1 MPRIPRIFCPEL
13 PDEGAGVILPD
24 GASRHVLKVLRM
36 GPGDALRVFDGRGR
50 EHDAT
55 IEEAAGRRARVTLLG
70 AREPAPES
78 PLDVSLLQAV
88 GRGERMDL
96 VVQKATELGV
106 RSIVPVMSNRSMVKL
121 AGERA
126 GRRRSHWASVAAGA
140 CEQCGRAFV
149 PEIAAPCTLETALG
163 LTPADWTRLTPD
175 PAAAQ
180 PMAAVDLPTV
190 GLALLIGPE
199 GGLDDGERSLAEAAG
214 FQPVQLGPRIL
225 RTETAAITGLALAQG
240 LWGDLRR

>member
-13 PDEGAGVILPD
+13 PDEGAGVTLPD
-24 GASRHVLKVLRM
+24 GASRHVVKVLRM
-36 GPGDALRVFDGRGR
+36 GTGDALRLFDGRGR

-55 IEEAAGRRARVTLLG
+55 IVEAAGRRARVTLLA
-70 AREPAPES
+70 AREPAAES
-78 PLDVSLLQAV
+78 PLKVSLLQAV

-106 RSIVPVMSNRSMVKL
+106 RSIVPVLSNRSMVKL
-121 AGERA
+121 EGERA
-126 GRRRSHWASVAAGA
+126 DRRRSHWESVAAGA
-140 CEQCGRAFV
+140 CEQCGRAFL

-163 LTPADWTRLTPD
+163 QTPADWTRLTPD
-175 PAAAQ
+175 PAAEQ
-180 PMAAVDLPTV
+180 PMAALDPPGI
-190 GLALLIGPE
+190 GLAVLIGPE

-214 FQPVQLGPRIL
+214 FQPVRLGPRVL
-225 RTETAAITGLALAQG
+225 RTETAAIAGLALAQG

>member
-1 MPRIPRIFCPEL
+1 MPRVPRIFCPEL
-13 PDEGAGVILPD
+13 PEEGADVALPD
-24 GASRHVLKVLRM
+24 GASRHLVKVLRL
-36 GPGDALRVFDGRGR
+36 GPGDALRLFDGRGR
-50 EHDAT
+50 ENDAA
-55 IEEAAGRRARVTLLG
+55 IEEVAGRRARVTVQA

-78 PLDVSLLQAV
+78 PLNVSLLQAI

-106 RSIVPVMSNRSMVKL
+106 RSIVPVLSNRSMVKL
-121 AGERA
+121 EGERA
-126 GRRRSHWASVAAGA
+126 SRRRTHWESIAAGA
-140 CEQCGRAFV
+140 CEQCGRAFL
-149 PEIAAPCTLETALG
+149 PEIAAPCTLATALG

-175 PAAAQ
+175 PVADR
-180 PMAAVDLPTV
+180 PLTAVEVPTV

-199 GGLDDGERSLAEAAG
+199 GGLDEAERSLAVAAG
-214 FQPVQLGPRIL
+214 FQPVRLGPRIL